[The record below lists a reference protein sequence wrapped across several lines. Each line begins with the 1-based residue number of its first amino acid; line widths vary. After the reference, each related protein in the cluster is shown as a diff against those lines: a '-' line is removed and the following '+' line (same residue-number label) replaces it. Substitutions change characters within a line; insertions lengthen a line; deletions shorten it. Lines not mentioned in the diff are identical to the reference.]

1 MAELASI
8 MKDLGYYLEQ
18 IQDFTPTPMTLST
31 EMYYTGYNPATMEK
45 VFVAR
50 HPNEKKEQNRMF
62 FWYKPE
68 NRDAIKNILAKSNNK
83 MYIQKLFGGRR

>member
-1 MAELASI
+1 
-8 MKDLGYYLEQ
+8 LEQ

-50 HPNEKKEQNRMF
+50 HPNEKREQNRMF
-62 FWYKPE
+62 FWYKAE
-68 NRDAIKNILAKSNNK
+68 NRNAIRQSLAKSHNEEF
-83 MYIQKLFGGRR
+83 IRKLFPN